1 MVGPSGYTKMVVL
14 VGHAKV
20 FFVSLY
26 SDLRKIG
33 GHGNSPGVWDP
44 SKGKANRDDR
54 TGSQSVEMI
63 QK

>member
-33 GHGNSPGVWDP
+33 GMGILQVCGTLVKEKPIG
-44 SKGKANRDDR
+44 
-54 TGSQSVEMI
+54 MI
-63 QK
+63 ELGLNLLK